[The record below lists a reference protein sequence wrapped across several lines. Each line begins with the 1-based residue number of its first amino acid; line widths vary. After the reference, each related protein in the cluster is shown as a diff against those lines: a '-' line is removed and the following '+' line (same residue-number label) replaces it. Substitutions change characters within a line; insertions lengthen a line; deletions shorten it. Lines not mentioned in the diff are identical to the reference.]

1 MLLSK
6 LLESYIFYMD
16 GAIIIDFDE
25 GKPPSKLAFDWLENA
40 IEIYGPTWD
49 ASRHQPGFRRNCSR
63 IFWNFQI
70 RKTLSGSVHKEVPT
84 EG

>member
-25 GKPPSKLAFDWLENA
+25 GKPASKLAFDWLENA
-40 IEIYGPTWD
+40 IEIKDGPTGE
-49 ASRHQPGFRRNCSR
+49 ASVDSGHQPCFRRNCFR
-63 IFWNFQI
+63 IFLGFLDL
-70 RKTLSGSVHKEVPT
+70 T
-84 EG
+84 